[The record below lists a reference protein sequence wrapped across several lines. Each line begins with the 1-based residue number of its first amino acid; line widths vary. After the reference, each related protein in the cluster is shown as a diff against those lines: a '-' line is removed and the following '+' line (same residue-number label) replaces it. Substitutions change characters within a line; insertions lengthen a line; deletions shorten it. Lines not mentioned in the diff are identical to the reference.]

1 MICADRFLDIAD
13 LLPEPMF
20 LLGRPGNVVAA
31 NTAALHILDIKAG
44 EDADMSFYDIVDT
57 PPRKTAE
64 YLRACFRSAEMVL
77 GAVDLLSST
86 GDIVAMRTEGCLA
99 QLRTDRHPALILLRC
114 LDKRKSNARFLEL
127 NSKLNDITRERI
139 LQRQSADDLLE
150 LQRMALADSL
160 TSLPNRRSLDKNL
173 NHEWKRGA
181 REGKH
186 MSILLLD
193 IDCFKAF
200 NDTYG
205 HLAGDAC
212 LKQVA
217 HTVQI
222 ASQRP
227 ADLTARYG
235 GEEFAVLLPSTGQEG
250 AITVAERIRSA
261 VEELNIPHKTSDVS
275 TAVTVSVGIATLA
288 PSLVNS
294 PLELVHNA
302 DKALYQAKRL
312 GRNRVHVYQRILSN
326 VSPFRLEPDLEPG
339 KVDFLE
345 SLQNSSSI

>member
-1 MICADRFLDIAD
+1 MICAERFLDIAD

-20 LLGRPGNVVAA
+20 LLDRPGNIVAA
-31 NTAALHILDIKAG
+31 NSAALEVLDFETVNSRAT
-44 EDADMSFYDIVDT
+44 FYDIVST
-57 PPRKTAE
+57 PRRKIAE

-77 GAVDLLSST
+77 GAADLR
-86 GDIVAMRTEGCLA
+86 GEAGNIIPVRTEGCLA
-99 QLRTDRHPALILLRC
+99 QLRSDKRPALVLMRC

-127 NSKLNDITRERI
+127 NSKLNDITRERS

-150 LQRMALADSL
+150 LQRLALADSL

-181 REGKH
+181 REGNPL
-186 MSILLLD
+186 SVLLLD
-193 IDCFKAF
+193 IDGFKAF

-205 HLAGDAC
+205 HLAGDSC

-217 HTVQI
+217 QTVQI

-235 GEEFAVLLPSTGQEG
+235 GEEFAVLLPATGQEG
-250 AITVAERIRSA
+250 AVTVAERIRKA
-261 VEELNIPHKTSDVS
+261 IEQLNISHVTSGVS
-275 TAVTVSVGIATLA
+275 KVVTVSVGVATLV
-288 PSLVNS
+288 PSLDTS
-294 PLELVHNA
+294 PLELIHKA

-312 GRNRVHVYQRILSN
+312 GRNRVHVYQRALSN
-326 VSPFRLEPDLEPG
+326 VSALRFDAENF
-339 KVDFLE
+339 DFLE
-345 SLQNSSSI
+345 SLQNNGV